1 MCMCVCVYCVLDV
14 DVCRRVC
21 TFADH
26 YVYVCGGGG
35 GGGGVVGMFVG
46 VCVDGCV
53 CRCGGDVYIMLA
65 FCV

>member
-1 MCMCVCVYCVLDV
+1 M
-14 DVCRRVC
+14 C

-26 YVYVCGGGG
+26 CVWGGW